1 MLTKTKMALAIALVA
16 GSASLAAAQDADPNL
31 LNRYPVYNGAATVQP
46 QGFVSSQVALRNNGQ
61 LRSSQVRLQNQNAY
75 VAPVT
80 HGAGRAPGAFYQ
92 QEQAGFPQSPP
103 TGS

>member
-1 MLTKTKMALAIALVA
+1 MTKTTIALAFALVA

-31 LNRYPVYNGAATVQP
+31 LNRYPVYNSAVTVQQP
-46 QGFVSSQVALRNNGQ
+46 QGFVSSQVALRNNGH
-61 LRSSQVRLQNQNAY
+61 LRSSQVRLQNQNTY
-75 VAPVT
+75 GAPVT

-92 QEQAGFPQSPP
+92 QEQSGFPQSPP